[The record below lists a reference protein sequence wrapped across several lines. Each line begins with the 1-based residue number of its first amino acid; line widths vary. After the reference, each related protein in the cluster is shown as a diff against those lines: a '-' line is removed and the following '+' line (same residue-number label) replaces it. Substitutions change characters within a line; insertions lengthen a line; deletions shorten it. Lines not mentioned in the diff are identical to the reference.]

1 MENQNSSSTNN
12 EQVPVE
18 NPDVQTTDVVAIT
31 TLEASGVATTGEI
44 TVVDSLTTGE
54 ITHHSVL
61 SDSLDGDTSM
71 SDHQLEVDGVIYR
84 EVKTLNRV
92 VIQVSFA
99 DN

>member
-18 NPDVQTTDVVAIT
+18 NPDVQTTDIVAIT
-31 TLEASGVATTGEI
+31 LKI
-44 TVVDSLTTGE
+44 LTF
-54 ITHHSVL
+54 THHSVL
-61 SDSLDGDTSM
+61 

-92 VIQVSFA
+92 VIQVSFRS
-99 DN
+99 

>member
-44 TVVDSLTTGE
+44 TVVDSLTTSE

-61 SDSLDGDTSM
+61 